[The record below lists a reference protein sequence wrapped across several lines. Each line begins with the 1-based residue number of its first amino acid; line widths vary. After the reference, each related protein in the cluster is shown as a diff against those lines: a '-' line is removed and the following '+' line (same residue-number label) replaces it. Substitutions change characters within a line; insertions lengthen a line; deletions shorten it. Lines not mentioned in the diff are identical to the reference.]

1 MKIALIGPGIMEI
14 PPPRWGAVEMVIWD
28 NYNILKE
35 FGYQVDIINT
45 PNHQT
50 IVDTVNSNNYDVI
63 HLHYDVFAF
72 LMPYL
77 KAKVKILS
85 SHYPF
90 IEKKEQYSVDGY
102 DKIINH
108 IINNKD
114 FYLFAS
120 SQKDINTFVSYGAD
134 ETNTF
139 LCRLGVKCDSYDYN
153 SNDLYDKTLCFSQ
166 IVDRKRQF
174 KIQHIDGIDFVG
186 RLDDLKFVNKKTYL
200 GEFDRNILNK
210 EITKYTNFILLSKTE
225 NTTPLVVKEALI
237 CGLGLVVTEPV
248 AYELDLS
255 KPYIS
260 IIPEDKIN
268 DKQYI
273 EDTINQNK
281 NISKN
286 MRDEIRNYGIS
297 KFDIKN
303 ILLNEYL
310 PKIKQLMEMCR

>member
-35 FGYQVDIINT
+35 AGYQVDIINT
-45 PNHQT
+45 ANHQI

-72 LMPYL
+72 LMPHL

-90 IEKKEQYSVDGY
+90 IEKKEQYHADGY
-102 DKIINH
+102 DRVINH

-120 SQKDINTFVSYGAD
+120 SQKDINTFVSYGANK
-134 ETNTF
+134 TNAF
-139 LCRLGVKCDSYDYN
+139 LFHLGVKYDSYDYM
-153 SNDLYDKTLCFSQ
+153 SNALYDKTLCFSQ

-174 KIQHIDGIDFVG
+174 EIQHIDGIDFVG
-186 RLDDLKFVNKKTYL
+186 RLDDSKFVNKKTYL
-200 GEFDRNILNK
+200 GEFDRNLLNK

-248 AYELDLS
+248 AYELDIL
-255 KPYIS
+255 KPFIS

-268 DKQYI
+268 DKKYI
-273 EDTINQNK
+273 EDTINKNK
-281 NISKN
+281 YISKN

-303 ILLNEYL
+303 ILLNEYI
-310 PKIKQLMEMCR
+310 PKIKQLLEMC

>member
-14 PPPRWGAVEMVIWD
+14 PPPKWGAVEMVIWD
-28 NYNILKE
+28 NYNILME
-35 FGYQVDIINT
+35 AGYQVDIINT
-45 PNHQT
+45 PNHQA
-50 IVDTVNSNNYDVI
+50 IVDTVNRNNYDVI
-63 HLHYDVFAF
+63 HLHYDVFSY
-72 LMPYL
+72 LIPYF

-90 IEKKEQYSVDGY
+90 IEKKEQYPADGY
-102 DKIINH
+102 DKIVNH

-114 FYLFAS
+114 FYIFAS
-120 SQKDINTFVSYGAD
+120 SQKDINTFVSYGAN
-134 ETNTF
+134 EEKTF
-139 LCRLGVKCDSYDYN
+139 LCRLGVKHDSYDYN
-153 SNDLYDKTLCFSQ
+153 FNALYDKTLCFSQ

-174 KIQHIDGIDFVG
+174 KIQDINGIDFVG
-186 RLDDLKFVNKKTYL
+186 RLDDSKFVNKKTYL
-200 GEFDRNILNK
+200 GEFDRTILNK

-255 KPYIS
+255 KPFIS
-260 IIPEDKIN
+260 IIPEDKID

-273 EDTINQNK
+273 ANTVNQNK
-281 NISKN
+281 NISMN
-286 MRDEIRNYGIS
+286 MRDEIRNYGIT

-303 ILLNEYL
+303 ILLNEYI
-310 PKIKQLMEMCR
+310 PKIKKLMETAK